1 MLISKKYAIIIL
13 FIMLAG
19 FYTGLFFGSIIASH
33 IKGATQ
39 RSIIRTVD
47 ELGVRIKERPPEIWE
62 EAAQ

>member
-1 MLISKKYAIIIL
+1 
-13 FIMLAG
+13 MLAG

-33 IKGATQ
+33 IEGATQ

-47 ELGVRIKERPPEIWE
+47 ELGIRIKERPPEIWE